1 MTQDKETIYLIT
13 MIALESEAMPSNEN
27 DSLSICLNI
36 GTKANNWMDDIVCIY
51 EGTKAVDAVFCYY
64 AGGQT
69 KEEVDA

>member
-1 MTQDKETIYLIT
+1 ML
-13 MIALESEAMPSNEN
+13 SNEN

-36 GTKANNWMDDIVCIY
+36 GTKANNWMDGIACIY
-51 EGTKAVDAVFCYY
+51 EGAKAVDAVFCYY